1 MFISKAGKEGQL
13 CLWHNNPTGVIYV
26 LIVFLLL
33 LFATPSPT
41 LSKTLLLCKSAPRI
55 LFSLLV
61 RDQSRQSRAG
71 AHLVRLGGQSEHGIR
86 FTLPTSVTGNMIRPI
101 ILDWKGT
108 LHSTHKMTFSEAVET
123 SVTTTII
130 ISPPPPL
137 LPAAARLDRTAL
149 ELIFSG

>member
-41 LSKTLLLCKSAPRI
+41 LSKTLLLSKSAPRI

-61 RDQSRQSRAG
+61 RDQSGQSRAG

-108 LHSTHKMTFSEAVET
+108 VHSTHKMTFSEAVET
-123 SVTTTII
+123 SVTTTMI
-130 ISPPPPL
+130 ISPPPL